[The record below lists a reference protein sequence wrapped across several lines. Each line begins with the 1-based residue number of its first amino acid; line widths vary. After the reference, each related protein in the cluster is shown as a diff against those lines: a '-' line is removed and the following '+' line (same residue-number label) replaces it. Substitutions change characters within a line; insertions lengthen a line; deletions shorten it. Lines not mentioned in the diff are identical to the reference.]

1 MGERYMKKILCLII
15 ISLFCLSSILP
26 VVNGIHAKKKINFLE
41 NSLDMNLQIPP
52 SNRWMKTFGG
62 KSYDNGESVQQTSD
76 GGYIITGVTK
86 SFGNDWDVWLI
97 KVDNNGNRVW
107 DKTFG
112 GTDIDEG
119 RSVQQ
124 TNDKGYILGG
134 YTSSYS
140 TGGFDVWLIKTDS
153 SGKELWNRT
162 FGGVF
167 NDYGLS
173 VQQTS
178 DGGYI
183 ITGQTDSFGYGE
195 RYKSDFWLIK
205 TDSSGKE
212 LWNRTFGGTE
222 NDGGYFVEQTTD
234 GGFIIT
240 GYIMSFGAEDWDVW
254 LIKTD
259 SSGKELWNRT
269 FGGTSTD
276 VGYSVQQT
284 SDGGYIIVGGTV
296 SYGAGDYDIWLIKT
310 DGNGDE
316 IWDRTYGELHSDI
329 GYSIQQTSD
338 MGYIIAGTFEIF
350 DADSINIEVW
360 LIKTNSTG
368 YEMWNRTFGG
378 TGNDWSFSVQQ
389 TTDFGYIITGKTGSF
404 DAGEMDVWLIKT
416 DAEGVAN
423 DLPEKPTI
431 TGEKNG
437 RVGEEY
443 EYKFVS
449 TDPNEDEISYFIDWG
464 DNTSTGWTRKLPSGE
479 YYNSSHTWSEKEN
492 YTIKAKAKDIY
503 GAESNWATFEVT
515 VPKTK
520 VINFQL
526 FLQRFFQRFPIIIKI
541 LNQIILKI

>member
-1 MGERYMKKILCLII
+1 MMMKKILCLII

-26 VVNGIHAKKKINFLE
+26 VVNGIYAEKKINFLE
-41 NSLDMNLQIPP
+41 NSLDMNLQLPP

-62 KSYDNGESVQQTSD
+62 ISYDNGEYVQQTSD

-86 SFGNDWDVWLI
+86 SFGNGWDVWLI
-97 KVDNNGNRVW
+97 KVDNNGNMVW

-124 TNDKGYILGG
+124 TTDEGYILGG

-162 FGGVF
+162 FGGVY
-167 NDYGLS
+167 NDYCLS
-173 VQQTS
+173 IQQTS

-240 GYIMSFGAEDWDVW
+240 GYISSFGAEDWDVW

-259 SSGKELWNRT
+259 SYGNQIWNRT

-284 SDGGYIIVGGTV
+284 SDGGYIIVGGTA
-296 SYGAGDYDIWLIKT
+296 SYGAGDYDVWLIKT

-316 IWDRTYGELHSDI
+316 IWDRTYGGLYSDI
-329 GYSIQQTSD
+329 GYSVQQTSD

-350 DADSINIEVW
+350 DADSININIEVW
-360 LIKTNSTG
+360 LIKTDSTG

-378 TGNDWSFSVQQ
+378 TGNDRGFSVQQ

-416 DAEGVAN
+416 DTEGVAN

-431 TGEKNG
+431 IGEKNG

-443 EYKFVS
+443 EYEFVS
-449 TDPNEDEISYFIDWG
+449 IDPNEDEISYFIDWG
-464 DNTSTGWTRKLPSGE
+464 DNTSTGWTSTLPSGE
-479 YYNSSHTWSEKEN
+479 YYNYSHTWSEKEN

-503 GAESNWATFEVT
+503 GAESDWATFEVT

-526 FLQRFFQRFPIIIKI
+526 FLQRLIQRFPLFEKI
-541 LNQIILKI
+541 LNLC

>member
-1 MGERYMKKILCLII
+1 
-15 ISLFCLSSILP
+15 
-26 VVNGIHAKKKINFLE
+26 
-41 NSLDMNLQIPP
+41 
-52 SNRWMKTFGG
+52 MKTFGG